1 MTSRESAIFR
11 LFSARTGT
19 DFEPAA
25 ELPML
30 VTPGDVITNDA
41 DYMRLKIKCIS
52 LKYWPCIH
60 VGNPT
65 AKIEYFPSGTR
76 ACKQRGTNCVLL
88 RKQTFRS
95 SAGPRFA
102 VIGLL

>member
-1 MTSRESAIFR
+1 MTSRESTIFR

-30 VTPGDVITNDA
+30 VTPGDVITNDT

-52 LKYWPCIH
+52 LNYWPCIH
-60 VGNPT
+60 VGKVTGQLADKPT
-65 AKIEYFPSGTR
+65 RRQSNNSPTVQLADKS
-76 ACKQRGTNCVLL
+76 NC
-88 RKQTFRS
+88 RN
-95 SAGPRFA
+95 
-102 VIGLL
+102 